1 MMGRTK
7 SAAMTTCVRGRGRGF
22 TLIEL
27 LIALAVM
34 AILSAIAWPSYDTVI
49 RRAQRQDARLALL
62 ELQHEE
68 ERHYLRHFAYTDR
81 LTASRADGG
90 LARSGHSPSGQYLL
104 SVTLRADGQ
113 GFVGE
118 AVADAG
124 GRQARDQQCARFTV
138 DEKGRRTA
146 TDSAGNDSTAAC
158 WP

>member
-1 MMGRTK
+1 MKGQAEST
-7 SAAMTTCVRGRGRGF
+7 AMTTSGRGF

-27 LIALAVM
+27 LIALAIV
-34 AILSAIAWPSYDTVI
+34 AILSAIAWPGYGAVI

-62 ELQHEE
+62 ELQHEQ

-90 LARSGHSPSGQYLL
+90 LARSGHSPSGEYLL

-113 GFVGE
+113 GFVAE
-118 AVADAG
+118 AVADTQS
-124 GRQARDQQCARFTV
+124 RQAHDRQCARFTV

-146 TDSAGNDSTAAC
+146 TDSTGNDSTAAC